1 VLSAPTGGAFLG
13 QPSVA
18 SIDIGDDDVGGTI
31 QFSATA
37 YSASECATLP
47 CFASLTVSRAGG
59 GASAVSVDFV
69 TVDGSGNALSDYVAT
84 SGTVTFA
91 TNQASQTIRIP
102 LQIEP
107 GAQPMKNFGVILSS
121 PRGGAV
127 LGTRTFATV
136 TVTDTR

>member
-1 VLSAPTGGAFLG
+1 
-13 QPSVA
+13 
-18 SIDIGDDDVGGTI
+18 
-31 QFSATA
+31 
-37 YSASECATLP
+37 
-47 CFASLTVSRAGG
+47 
-59 GASAVSVDFV
+59 VDFV
-69 TVDGSGNALSDYVAT
+69 TVDGTGNALNDYVAT
-84 SGTVTFA
+84 SGTLTFA